1 MTATNSIQSIME
13 TTLETI
19 KNSIDSNTIVG
30 NPIKAESSVIVPIS
44 KVTVGFGIGGGEYNK
59 NNKKDIK
66 YDANFAGG
74 SGGAITISPVAFVVV
89 ENGETRLISLEDNI
103 NLVDNIL
110 TVTPRII
117 DKVQKILK
125 HDKNNDKNNDKDVKF
140 QEDIDKKEASS
151 KMQLK
156 RIREQQGLSLRALSE
171 LAGVPQR
178 TIEDL
183 ERRDDGRVSTM
194 IKLTDALGVTLD
206 ELCRDEAA
214 E

>member
-1 MTATNSIQSIME
+1 
-13 TTLETI
+13 
-19 KNSIDSNTIVG
+19 
-30 NPIKAESSVIVPIS
+30 
-44 KVTVGFGIGGGEYNK
+44 
-59 NNKKDIK
+59 
-66 YDANFAGG
+66 
-74 SGGAITISPVAFVVV
+74 
-89 ENGETRLISLEDNI
+89 
-103 NLVDNIL
+103 
-110 TVTPRII
+110 
-117 DKVQKILK
+117 
-125 HDKNNDKNNDKDVKF
+125 
-140 QEDIDKKEASS
+140 
-151 KMQLK
+151 MQLK

>member
-1 MTATNSIQSIME
+1 MKHNMSHSRIYHIYNGMKQRCYNTRLSQYQNYGGKGILICDDWLGINGFDNFCDWAYNNGYTDN
-13 TTLETI
+13 LEI
-19 KNSIDSNTIVG
+19 DRIDSNKNYCPTNCRWITKSLNV
-30 NPIKAESSVIVPIS
+30 SR
-44 KVTVGFGIGGGEYNK
+44 VTK
-59 NNKKDIK
+59 P
-66 YDANFAGG
+66 
-74 SGGAITISPVAFVVV
+74 T
-89 ENGETRLISLEDNI
+89 
-103 NLVDNIL
+103 L
-110 TVTPRII
+110 T
-117 DKVQKILK
+117 
-125 HDKNNDKNNDKDVKF
+125 